1 MSDELLEMITAL
13 THRVNKLEKL
23 VQARSGDKN
32 NTKKAS
38 SQEVALY
45 QMVICNGVTSRSM
58 REAGADVTH
67 LSQVVYALRH
77 AYDLDITLT
86 KEVVQGRSVGV
97 YQLKDK
103 SKNSAL
109 ELLNQWRQKRGDI
122 PLKI

>member
-1 MSDELLEMITAL
+1 
-13 THRVNKLEKL
+13 
-23 VQARSGDKN
+23 
-32 NTKKAS
+32 
-38 SQEVALY
+38 
-45 QMVICNGVTSRSM
+45 
-58 REAGADVTH
+58 ADVAH